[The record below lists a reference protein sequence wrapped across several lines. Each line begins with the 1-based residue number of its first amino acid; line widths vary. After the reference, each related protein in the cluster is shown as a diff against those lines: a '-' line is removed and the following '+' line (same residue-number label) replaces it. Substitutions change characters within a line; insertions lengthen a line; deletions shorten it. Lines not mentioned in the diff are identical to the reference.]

1 MEASVHSKASGS
13 DDEPLVPDDFDDQF
27 YKDLLARI
35 PEVYFSILILF
46 RNLINVLLLFRLD
59 NESFTS
65 KGYPR

>member
-35 PEVYFSILILF
+35 PEVFFFFNFNSL
-46 RNLINVLLLFRLD
+46 
-59 NESFTS
+59 S
-65 KGYPR
+65 